1 MIPNDYKNY
10 GENVARNAHVKAS
23 SERRYYRQSAEA
35 AIDGAVDG
43 LIRVSP
49 SECKL
54 KKKKIFTFNLI

>member
-1 MIPNDYKNY
+1 MLPYNHKKY
-10 GENVARNAHVKAS
+10 GENVARMAHVKAS

-49 SECKL
+49 SECTKTTAIHTAQ
-54 KKKKIFTFNLI
+54 IFN

>member
-1 MIPNDYKNY
+1 M
-10 GENVARNAHVKAS
+10 AHVKAS

-49 SECKL
+49 SECK
-54 KKKKIFTFNLI
+54 IISISNSR